1 MAVTPETQAYLTQTK
16 APAVTMGQVRTAM
29 RNVLAGIGQ
38 YQAELATQIR
48 LLNDALVMEA
58 DPTIR
63 QKLESEKQVLWA
75 LRREISELEKQAR
88 DVVPIGVQRVQSD
101 SDLRTAAGPLG
112 YTI

>member
-1 MAVTPETQAYLTQTK
+1 MATTPETQAYLTQTK
-16 APAVTMGQVRTAM
+16 APTVTMTQVRNGVRAFLG
-29 RNVLAGIGQ
+29 NIGS

-75 LRREISELEKQAR
+75 LRREVSELESQAR
-88 DVVPIGVQRVQSD
+88 DVVPIGVQRAQSD
-101 SDLRTAAGPLG
+101 ADLRTAAQSLG
-112 YTI
+112 YTV